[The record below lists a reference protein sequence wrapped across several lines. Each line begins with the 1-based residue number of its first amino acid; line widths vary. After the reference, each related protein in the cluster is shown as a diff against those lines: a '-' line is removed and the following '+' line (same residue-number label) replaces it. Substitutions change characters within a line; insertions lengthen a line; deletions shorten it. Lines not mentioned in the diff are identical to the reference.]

1 MTNFHDPDDV
11 DRRITAALRAA
22 ADQVDEH
29 SLRPALAPR
38 ASSMPPRRHVRWTAP
53 LLAAAAVV
61 AVVATTVALTSSSNS
76 SAPRRIPV
84 GSGLPASTSALP
96 DAPASASDLPLSTSP
111 ADPSPGQTTDS
122 PLAYPSSTVVPD
134 YACPFADVPCKTSMQ
149 TYYKPIWPF
158 TSYAEARQWQG
169 DVAKS
174 GSQAWHGD
182 AVATATSY
190 VQNVLGFTDLTVFR
204 MLGPSGSGGA
214 HVQVGWVRPDKVVVT
229 AAVLHL
235 VRYGA
240 AAGDVLAPWE
250 VVGTDD
256 DTLSLTSPAYGSLQT
271 SPLTVGGLFTGV
283 DGNLVVTVR
292 NASGDVIGKA
302 PGLAAGGQARP
313 WKERVTYRSTGK
325 QLCVVVVFAGGAL
338 IQHSQFAI
346 QPFYG

>member
-1 MTNFHDPDDV
+1 MTNFHGPDDI
-11 DRRITAALRAA
+11 DRRISDALRAA
-22 ADQVDEH
+22 AGQVDEH

-38 ASSMPPRRHVRWTAP
+38 ASSMAPRRHVRWTAP

-61 AVVATTVALTSSSNS
+61 AVVATTVAVTSSSNS

-84 GSGLPASTSALP
+84 GSGLPASTSERP
-96 DAPASASDLPLSTSP
+96 DASASDLPLSTSP
-111 ADPSPGQTTDS
+111 AYPSPGRTTDS
-122 PLAYPSSTVVPD
+122 PSEFPSSTVVPD
-134 YACPFADVPCKTSMQ
+134 YACPFADVPCKTLMR
-149 TYYKPIWPF
+149 TYYAPIWPF
-158 TSYAEARQWQG
+158 TTYDEARQWQG

-174 GSQAWHGD
+174 GSQPWHGD

-204 MLGPSGSGGA
+204 MLGPSGTNGA

-240 AAGDVLAPWE
+240 ASGDVLAPWE

-256 DTLSLTSPAYGSLQT
+256 DTLSLTSPAYRSAHT

-283 DGNLVVTVR
+283 DGNLVVSVR
-292 NASGDVIGKA
+292 DTNGGVLGTA
-302 PGLAAGGQARP
+302 PGLPAGGEAPP
-313 WKERVTYRSTGK
+313 WKEQVSYLSTGRN
-325 QLCVVVVFAGGAL
+325 LCVVVVFAGGAL